1 MRQHMQVG
9 AALGG
14 GEHPLKWLSSMV
26 VEGRCISGV
35 GKRNVIDMTFKLQ
48 IKERRKK
55 SIKTII
61 TIIKK
66 EKEKKKERN
75 TKNEERDQI
84 KEGGKGGGWR
94 NVIYTE
100 DGDKRHIYLLCGWHS
115 RRRWIFS

>member
-35 GKRNVIDMTFKLQ
+35 GKRNVIDMNFKLQ

-55 SIKTII
+55 SIKTI
-61 TIIKK
+61 K
-66 EKEKKKERN
+66 
-75 TKNEERDQI
+75 Q
-84 KEGGKGGGWR
+84 
-94 NVIYTE
+94 
-100 DGDKRHIYLLCGWHS
+100 
-115 RRRWIFS
+115 